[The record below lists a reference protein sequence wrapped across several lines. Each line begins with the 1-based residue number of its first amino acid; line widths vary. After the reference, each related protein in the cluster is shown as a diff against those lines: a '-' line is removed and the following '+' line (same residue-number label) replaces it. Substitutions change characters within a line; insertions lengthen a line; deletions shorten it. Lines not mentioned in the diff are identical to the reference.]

1 MGFLSKSHAPH
12 LGLYMP
18 STRACSNQQL
28 STSPGAPL
36 GLPHWRCQDVL
47 QKVVPGPWIAHTEE
61 AQDSLTLFLFCP
73 YFPLH
78 CLLPFAMM
86 SAAWLCAVRA
96 ELKQS
101 VAGRVKAVSLTLAG
115 LSREIHVLLLLWE
128 IRRADWTWRQVCTS
142 SNKLRHNSLCSKWSS
157 AHLLH
162 LQIPCNV
169 LQIWAQGPLDDKLY
183 KEGRTRKKEACF

>member
-1 MGFLSKSHAPH
+1 MGFLSKSDAPH

-47 QKVVPGPWIAHTEE
+47 QKVVPGPWIALTEE

-86 SAAWLCAVRA
+86 SAVWLCAVRA

-115 LSREIHVLLLLWE
+115 LSWEIHVLLLLWE
-128 IRRADWTWRQVCTS
+128 I
-142 SNKLRHNSLCSKWSS
+142 KLIEHGGRFAQAPISWDTTLC
-157 AHLLH
+157 AA
-162 LQIPCNV
+162 N
-169 LQIWAQGPLDDKLY
+169 
-183 KEGRTRKKEACF
+183 EAVPIFSICKFHAMFCRSEPKVH